1 MFRLA
6 LLAGWLVTAVVCG
19 AELEAGKFLVA
30 SRGLGATNFG
40 GTVVLLLKFD
50 EEEGA
55 LGIVVNRRTDVPLSR
70 VFENIKTAKDR
81 TDAVYVGGPVE
92 PGSVLALLKSAG
104 KVEDAS
110 RVLTGIYLIS
120 GKALLEKTAAEA
132 PSDSFHAYLGYAG
145 WGPGQLEH
153 EVELRGWHVLR
164 AHAATVFDPEPD
176 GVWEKLIRRTKL
188 RIAHSVRSVAIGS
201 TLAARPAGHHTP
213 ATLTP
218 NL

>member
-6 LLAGWLVTAVVCG
+6 LLAGLLFTASAYSADLASG
-19 AELEAGKFLVA
+19 TFLVS
-30 SRGLGATNFG
+30 SRELGDPNFA

-70 VFENIKTAKDR
+70 VFENIKSAKDR
-81 TDAVYVGGPVE
+81 TDAVYIGGPVE
-92 PGSVLALLKSAG
+92 PGSVMALLKSAG
-104 KVEDAS
+104 KMEDAS
-110 RVLTGIYLIS
+110 RVLAGIYLIS

-132 PSDSFHAYLGYAG
+132 PPGSFHVYLGYAG

-153 EVELRGWHVLR
+153 EVELGGWRVLP
-164 AHAATVFDPEPD
+164 ADAATIFDPDPD
-176 GVWEKLIRRTKL
+176 GLWEKLIRRTEL

-201 TLAARPAGHHTP
+201 TLVARRAGK
-213 ATLTP
+213 
-218 NL
+218 

>member
-6 LLAGWLVTAVVCG
+6 LLAGLLFTAVVCG

-30 SRGLGATNFG
+30 SRNLGDPNFA

-50 EEEGA
+50 DEEGA
-55 LGIVVNRRTDVPLSR
+55 LGIIVNRRTDVPLSR

-81 TDAVYVGGPVE
+81 TDAVYIGGPVE
-92 PGSVLALLKSAG
+92 PGSVLALLKSAT

-120 GKALLEKTAAEA
+120 GKALLEKAAAEA

-164 AHAATVFDPEPD
+164 ADAATVFDQEPD
-176 GVWEKLIRRTKL
+176 GVWEKLIRRTEL

-201 TLAARPAGHHTP
+201 TLVARRAGK
-213 ATLTP
+213 
-218 NL
+218 